1 LFFPEQRK
9 KNNDNGGSGMAANEK
24 WTIGISLPQTTTS
37 DLRGRQSVRATFKL
51 TEECIGAIS
60 IVATHLGI
68 KQKSLFDHLVE
79 DMNSLKAIAR
89 GLKNTNMRAQ
99 NRVQKTFVISRKSLR
114 SLETVSK
121 SHNAPRDALVEF
133 SVQRLLPIIINEQ
146 KKHQVRK
153 KMRREIETHFE
164 AGKALLSRVKNVL
177 GTEDPVLSKMTTL
190 MMNYN
195 NTFAAIDAFIER
207 GRLIEEFDPETLKQ
221 MIETLKV

>member
-1 LFFPEQRK
+1 
-9 KNNDNGGSGMAANEK
+9 MAADNK
-24 WTIGISLPQTTTS
+24 WNMGDSLLQTTTS

-89 GLKNTNMRAQ
+89 ELKNAHVNAQ
-99 NRVQKTFVISRKSLR
+99 NRIQKTFVISRKSLH

-133 SVQRLLPIIINEQ
+133 SVQKLLPIIVNEQ
-146 KKHQVRK
+146 KKHQTRK
-153 KMRREIETHFE
+153 KIRSEIAAHFE
-164 AGKALLSRVKNVL
+164 AGKTLLARIKSAL
-177 GTEDPVLSKMTTL
+177 GTEDPVFGRMAALMT
-190 MMNYN
+190 NYG
-195 NTFAAIDAFIER
+195 NTFAAMDAFIER
-207 GRLIEEFDPETLKQ
+207 GKLIEDFDPEMLKQ
-221 MIETLKV
+221 MIEILDG

>member
-1 LFFPEQRK
+1 
-9 KNNDNGGSGMAANEK
+9 MAANEK
-24 WTIGISLPQTTTS
+24 WTIDISLPQTTSS

-51 TEECIGAIS
+51 TEECIGALS

-79 DMNSLKAIAR
+79 DVSSLRAIAR
-89 GLKNTNMRAQ
+89 EMKNTSVRMQ

-146 KKHQVRK
+146 KRHQSRK
-153 KMRREIETHFE
+153 KMRREIAAHFE
-164 AGKALLSRVKNVL
+164 AGKTLLTRLTDVL
-177 GTEDPVLSKMTTL
+177 GTEDPVLSRMAALMTSYD
-190 MMNYN
+190 NAY
-195 NTFAAIDAFIER
+195 AAIDAFIER
-207 GRLIEEFDPETLKQ
+207 GKAIEEFDPEMLKQ
-221 MIETLKV
+221 MVETLEK

>member
-1 LFFPEQRK
+1 
-9 KNNDNGGSGMAANEK
+9 MAANEK

-79 DMNSLKAIAR
+79 DMSSLKAIAR
-89 GLKNTNMRAQ
+89 ELKNTNMQAQ

-146 KKHQVRK
+146 KKHQTRK
-153 KMRREIETHFE
+153 KMRSAIAAHLD
-164 AGKALLSRVKNVL
+164 AGKTLLGKVKDAL
-177 GTEDPVLSKMTTL
+177 GTEDPVFNRMTAL
-190 MMNYN
+190 MTSYESI
-195 NTFAAIDAFIER
+195 FVAIDAFIER
-207 GRLIEEFDPETLKQ
+207 GKLIEDFDPEMLKQ
-221 MIETLKV
+221 MIETLDR

>member
-1 LFFPEQRK
+1 MA
-9 KNNDNGGSGMAANEK
+9 NNEE

-79 DMNSLKAIAR
+79 DMSSLKAIAR
-89 GLKNTNMRAQ
+89 ELKNTNVRTQ

-114 SLETVSK
+114 SLDSVSK

-146 KKHQVRK
+146 KRHQARK
-153 KMRREIETHFE
+153 KMRREIATHLE
-164 AGKALLSRVKNVL
+164 AGKVLLSRIKNVL
-177 GTEDPVLSKMTTL
+177 GTEDPVLNRMTAL
-190 MMNYN
+190 MMSYN
-195 NTFAAIDAFIER
+195 NTFAAIDDFIER
-207 GRLIEEFDPETLKQ
+207 GRLIEEFDPEMLKQ
-221 MIETLKV
+221 MIETP

>member
-1 LFFPEQRK
+1 
-9 KNNDNGGSGMAANEK
+9 MAANK
-24 WTIGISLPQTTTS
+24 VWTMGISLPQTTTS

-79 DMNSLKAIAR
+79 DMSSLKAIAR
-89 GLKNTNMRAQ
+89 ELKDTNVHAQ

-146 KKHQVRK
+146 KKHQTRK
-153 KMRREIETHFE
+153 KMRGEIIAHLE
-164 AGKALLSRVKNVL
+164 AGRALLGRVEDAL
-177 GTEDPVLSKMTTL
+177 GTEDPVLSRMTAL
-190 MMNYN
+190 MMSYE

-207 GRLIEEFDPETLKQ
+207 GKLIEEFDPKMLKQ
-221 MIETLKV
+221 MIETLDR

>member
-1 LFFPEQRK
+1 
-9 KNNDNGGSGMAANEK
+9 MVANKK

-89 GLKNTNMRAQ
+89 GLKNTNVRTQ

-133 SVQRLLPIIINEQ
+133 SVQRLLPIIIKEQ
-146 KKHQVRK
+146 KRHQARK

-164 AGKALLSRVKNVL
+164 AGNALLSRVKNVL

-195 NTFAAIDAFIER
+195 STFAAIDAFIER
-207 GRLIEEFDPETLKQ
+207 GRLIEEFDPEMLKQ
-221 MIETLKV
+221 MIETL

>member
-1 LFFPEQRK
+1 
-9 KNNDNGGSGMAANEK
+9 MAANEK

-79 DMNSLKAIAR
+79 DMSSLKAIAR
-89 GLKNTNMRAQ
+89 ELKNANMQTQ

-114 SLETVSK
+114 SLESVSK

-146 KKHQVRK
+146 KKHQTRK
-153 KMRREIETHFE
+153 KMRHEIETHLE
-164 AGKALLSRVKNVL
+164 AGKALLGKIKDAL
-177 GTEDPVLSKMTTL
+177 GTEDPVFNRMTAL
-190 MMNYN
+190 MMSYES
-195 NTFAAIDAFIER
+195 TFSAIDAFIER
-207 GRLIEEFDPETLKQ
+207 GKLIEDFDPEMLKQ
-221 MIETLKV
+221 MIETLDR

>member
-1 LFFPEQRK
+1 MT
-9 KNNDNGGSGMAANEK
+9 DNEE

-79 DMNSLKAIAR
+79 DMGSLKAIAR
-89 GLKNTNMRAQ
+89 ELKNTNVHPQ

-146 KKHQVRK
+146 KKHQTRK
-153 KMRREIETHFE
+153 KIRSEIVAHLE
-164 AGKALLSRVKNVL
+164 AGKALLDRVKDAL
-177 GTEDPVLSKMTTL
+177 GTEDPVFSRMAALMTS
-190 MMNYN
+190 YD

-207 GRLIEEFDPETLKQ
+207 GKLIEDFDPEMLKQ
-221 MIETLKV
+221 MIETLED

>member
-1 LFFPEQRK
+1 
-9 KNNDNGGSGMAANEK
+9 MAANKK

-79 DMNSLKAIAR
+79 DMSSLKAIAR
-89 GLKNTNMRAQ
+89 GLKNTNMHAR

-133 SVQRLLPIIINEQ
+133 SVQRLLPIIINEP
-146 KKHQVRK
+146 KKHLTRK
-153 KMRREIETHFE
+153 KMRSEIAAHLE
-164 AGKALLSRVKNVL
+164 AGKALLGRVKDAL
-177 GTEDPVLSKMTTL
+177 GTEDPVLSRMAALMTS
-190 MMNYN
+190 YE

-207 GRLIEEFDPETLKQ
+207 GKLIEEFDPKMLKQ
-221 MIETLKV
+221 MIETLDK

>member
-1 LFFPEQRK
+1 
-9 KNNDNGGSGMAANEK
+9 MAGNEK

-79 DMNSLKAIAR
+79 DMSSLKAIAR
-89 GLKNTNMRAQ
+89 ELKNTNMQTQ

-146 KKHQVRK
+146 KKHQTRK
-153 KMRREIETHFE
+153 KMRSAIAAHLD
-164 AGKALLSRVKNVL
+164 AGKTLLGKVKVAL
-177 GTEDPVLSKMTTL
+177 GAEDPVFNRMTAL
-190 MMNYN
+190 MASYES
-195 NTFAAIDAFIER
+195 TFVAIDAFIER
-207 GRLIEEFDPETLKQ
+207 GKLIEDFDPEMLKQ
-221 MIETLKV
+221 MIETLHR

>member
-1 LFFPEQRK
+1 
-9 KNNDNGGSGMAANEK
+9 MAANEK

-79 DMNSLKAIAR
+79 DMGSLKAIAR
-89 GLKNTNMRAQ
+89 ELKNTNVHAQ

-146 KKHQVRK
+146 KRHQTRKNMHKEIATHLKAGQTLLTRLKH
-153 KMRREIETHFE
+153 
-164 AGKALLSRVKNVL
+164 AL
-177 GTEDPVLSKMTTL
+177 GTEDPVYSRMTAL
-190 MMNYN
+190 MLNYN
-195 NTFAAIDAFIER
+195 NTFTAIDAFI
-207 GRLIEEFDPETLKQ
+207 
-221 MIETLKV
+221 

>member
-1 LFFPEQRK
+1 
-9 KNNDNGGSGMAANEK
+9 MAANDK

-79 DMNSLKAIAR
+79 DMSSLKAIAR
-89 GLKNTNMRAQ
+89 ELKNTNMHTQ

-121 SHNAPRDALVEF
+121 SHNAPRDALVEY

-146 KKHQVRK
+146 KKHQTRK
-153 KMRREIETHFE
+153 KMRSAIAAHLE
-164 AGKALLSRVKNVL
+164 AGKTLLGKVKDAL
-177 GTEDPVLSKMTTL
+177 GAEDPVLNRMTAL
-190 MMNYN
+190 MTSYES
-195 NTFAAIDAFIER
+195 TFSAIDAFIER
-207 GRLIEEFDPETLKQ
+207 GKLIEEFDPEMLKQ
-221 MIETLKV
+221 MIETLDR